1 MIAAAAAKTSFG
13 VGSFTSLR
21 VLGLKIGV
29 VALVVLLVGLI
40 GHRFQSK
47 SVLRGAGLYGVIG
60 RMGAGK
66 SYFMTKAATEAIAA
80 RRPVFANFE
89 IVGATRFESW
99 DEILNIPDRSLV
111 LIDEAGRW
119 WPSEAWKVPIEVREW
134 ITHIRK
140 QRQTV
145 LWGAQDTKQVSRWL
159 RDLSFG
165 IWECKRWR
173 SGHAYALFD
182 ADDFFRS
189 RRAKPELRVV
199 LRRSKKVMSAYD
211 TFELVGSSVEW
222 GGSDVGYAAA
232 ELGGGR
238 GV

>member
-1 MIAAAAAKTSFG
+1 MIGSAVAGASFG
-13 VGSFTSLR
+13 VGSFSSLR
-21 VLGLKIGV
+21 ALGFRIGAVAAVVLV
-29 VALVVLLVGLI
+29 VALV

-47 SVLRGAGLYGVIG
+47 SVLRGSGLYGVVG

-66 SYFMTKAATEAIAA
+66 SYFMAKAATEARVAGRA
-80 RRPVFANFE
+80 VFANFDV
-89 IVGATRFESW
+89 VGATRFESW
-99 DEILNIPDRSLV
+99 DEIVNLPDRSLV

-119 WPSEAWKVPIEVREW
+119 WPSESWKVPIEVREW

-145 LWGAQDTKQVSRWL
+145 LWAAQDTKQVSRWL

-173 SGHAYALFD
+173 SGHAYSLFD
-182 ADDFFRS
+182 AGEFFRTRS
-189 RRAKPELRVV
+189 PKPELRVV
-199 LRRSKKVMSAYD
+199 LRRSKRVMGAYD

-232 ELGGGR
+232 ELGR
-238 GV
+238 